1 MRFTPDFGRSRGRGR
16 ICGMAACERKE
27 EDGGSE
33 WRQSMHNVCAFAIRY
48 KVSIQS

>member
-1 MRFTPDFGRSRGRGR
+1 MRLRLTLGEAGGEEGFAVWP
-16 ICGMAACERKE
+16 ACERKE